1 MERTA
6 DGGEVAEVTSSI
18 ADITL
23 SSSSPAVI
31 PAAGVVVAKE
41 SKKKEPVDL
50 SGLTDQQ
57 VMLLLQEKERR
68 KFQQRL
74 EKAAAKENTE
84 KDFKF
89 WNTQPVL
96 GINDTFEGE
105 CGPIEKCVDVSTVK
119 QEPYNMP
126 KGFEW
131 CSLDMTDPAIILEVY
146 NLLSENYVED
156 DGCLF
161 RFDYSV
167 DFLQWALTP
176 PGFLKDWH
184 VGVRNSA
191 TGTVS
196 SKITRTFMRT
206 ELFI

>member
-1 MERTA
+1 MEKSA
-6 DGGEVAEVTSSI
+6 DGGEVAHVANGL
-18 ADITL
+18 ADVSL
-23 SSSSPAVI
+23 SSSSPTVV
-31 PAAGVVVAKE
+31 PTGGVVTKE
-41 SKKKEPVDL
+41 PKKKEPVDL

-105 CGPIEKCVDVSTVK
+105 CGPIEKCVDVATVK

-167 DFLQWALTP
+167 EFLQWALTP
-176 PGFLKDWH
+176 PGFVKDWH

-196 SKITRTFMRT
+196 
-206 ELFI
+206 FIEDN